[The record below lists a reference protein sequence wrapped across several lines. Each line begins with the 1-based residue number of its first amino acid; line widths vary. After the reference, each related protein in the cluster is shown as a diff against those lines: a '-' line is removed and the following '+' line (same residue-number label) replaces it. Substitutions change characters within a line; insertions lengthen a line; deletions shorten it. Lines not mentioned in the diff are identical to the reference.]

1 MDVIE
6 WWRTA
11 VIYQI
16 YPRSFADSNGDGIGD
31 LNGIT
36 ERLDALVS
44 LGIDAVWLSP
54 FYRSPQADAGYDVSD
69 YCDVDPLFGTLADFD
84 QLLARAHDLGLRV
97 IIDLVPNHTSSGHPW
112 FEDALTSAP
121 GSPERQRYLFRDEP
135 TDWQSVFGGSAWTQ
149 LPDGQWYLHLYDVSQ
164 PDLNWRSADVRAMFE
179 GVLRFWLDR
188 GVDGFRVDVAHG
200 LIKDEAFPSYP
211 ETPLGTLAKA
221 NAPYWDQEEV
231 HEIYRDWRAV
241 LDEYTAADP
250 SRPRVMC
257 SEANVSVPR
266 AARYVR
272 PDEMHQT
279 FNFPYLTT
287 PWDAAALRVV
297 IDESLAAYGEVGA
310 PSTWVL
316 SNHDVVRHASRFGY
330 PADRPAGPGIGIGD
344 PQPDEQLGLRRARAA
359 TMLMLALP
367 GSAYLYQ
374 GEELGLPEHTEMP
387 DQFRQD
393 PNWVRKKY
401 TERGRDGARVPL
413 PWISSATAFGFGA
426 GEATWLPQ
434 PTGYGRYAR
443 DLQEVEPTST
453 LGMYR
458 SALALRREFDLGRGE
473 LEWISEPGATGSG
486 FSPRCAPG
494 DLQCRCESGSLA
506 HRRPVAAHEQPGR
519 RDPRPDRLLRLVA
532 RSAVAGRDPCCFGAI
547 RSTVAD
553 GVHQQWV

>member
-1 MDVIE
+1 MDAND

-84 QLLARAHDLGLRV
+84 RLLARAHDLGLRV

-112 FEDALTSAP
+112 FEAALTSAA

-149 LPDGQWYLHLYDVSQ
+149 VPDGQWYLHLYDVSQ

-179 GVLRFWLDR
+179 EVLRFWLDR

-200 LIKDEAFPSYP
+200 LIKDEEFPSYP
-211 ETPLGTLAKA
+211 ETPLGALAKA

-231 HEIYRDWRAV
+231 HQIYRDWRAV

-272 PDEMHQT
+272 PNEMHQT

-287 PWDAAALRVV
+287 PWDAAALRTV
-297 IDESLAAYGEVGA
+297 IDESLAAYAEVGA

-316 SNHDVVRHASRFGY
+316 SNHDVVRHTSR
-330 PADRPAGPGIGIGD
+330 
-344 PQPDEQLGLRRARAA
+344 
-359 TMLMLALP
+359 
-367 GSAYLYQ
+367 
-374 GEELGLPEHTEMP
+374 
-387 DQFRQD
+387 
-393 PNWVRKKY
+393 
-401 TERGRDGARVPL
+401 
-413 PWISSATAFGFGA
+413 
-426 GEATWLPQ
+426 
-434 PTGYGRYAR
+434 
-443 DLQEVEPTST
+443 
-453 LGMYR
+453 
-458 SALALRREFDLGRGE
+458 
-473 LEWISEPGATGSG
+473 
-486 FSPRCAPG
+486 
-494 DLQCRCESGSLA
+494 
-506 HRRPVAAHEQPGR
+506 
-519 RDPRPDRLLRLVA
+519 
-532 RSAVAGRDPCCFGAI
+532 
-547 RSTVAD
+547 
-553 GVHQQWV
+553 